1 MPRIFLP
8 EISPESGRLIVRG
21 EKAHYISSVLR
32 CKKGDRVFISDAEGN
47 TYSAEIIR
55 ATQKSVTLDIIHISD
70 VSAESPLQ
78 ITLLQGLLKG
88 AKMDLVVQKAT
99 ELGVRRIVP
108 VVTERSQLRA
118 TRKLPRWRK
127 IAEESSRVSGRSFIP
142 EVCGSMQFERLVSGA
157 DAEPVQNGI
166 LFWEEGGKALSGITA
181 GIKNS
186 DTISVLIGPEGG
198 FSQKE
203 VSQASENG
211 IVICTLGKRIVRAET
226 AAISVLAILQY
237 ALGDMGEP

>member
-8 EISPESGRLIVRG
+8 EVSSESAPIVVRG
-21 EKAHYISSVLR
+21 EKAHYISAVLR
-32 CKKGDRVFISDAEGN
+32 CKKGDRIFISDAEGN
-47 TYSAEIIR
+47 TYSADIIR
-55 ATQKSVTLDIIHISD
+55 ATQKSVTLDIIHISN

-78 ITLLQGLLKG
+78 IILLQSLLKG

-108 VVTERSQLRA
+108 VITERSQLRA

-127 IAEESSRVSGRSFIP
+127 IVEESSRVTGRSFIP
-142 EVCGSMQFERLVSGA
+142 EVCGTMQFERLIAGT

-181 GIKNS
+181 GLKNS
-186 DTISVLIGPEGG
+186 APISVLIGPEGG

-203 VSQASENG
+203 VALASVNG
-211 IVICTLGKRIVRAET
+211 IVICTLGKRILRAET

-237 ALGDMGEP
+237 ALGDM